1 MKKLLSLLSV
11 LFLISTLSGQ
21 GWISIFG
28 GSDRDFGYSV
38 QQTIDT
44 GYIITGFTTSYGDE
58 DIWIIKT
65 DNQGNELWNQT
76 FGGNESN
83 EQGFSIQQTTDGGYI
98 VTGYTI
104 PSSYQV
110 PRQDVFLIKTD
121 SQGNEEWNQTFG
133 GNENDQGYCVQQTT
147 DSGYIIT
154 GVTGSDGSLY
164 YDIWLIKTDSQG
176 NEEWNQ
182 TFGGYSD
189 DYGHFV
195 QQTTDGG
202 YIITGYT
209 FSFGNGD
216 KDIWLIKTDSQ
227 GNEEWNQT
235 FGGYSDDYGH
245 FVQQTTDGGYIIT
258 GYTFSFGNGDKDIW
272 LIKTDSQGNEE
283 WNQTFGG
290 SRPDRSYSVQ
300 QTTDGGYIITGGT
313 KSYGNGS
320 GNDHGGYDVW
330 LIKTDSQGNEEWN
343 KTFGGSE
350 YDHGYSVNQTTDDG
364 YIITGYTEL
373 YGNGDFDVWLIK
385 TDSQGN
391 EEWNQTFGGSDRD
404 FGYSVQQTIDGG
416 YIITSVITT
425 NNYSDYQNHDNDIWL
440 IKTNSDG
447 TLESFESSNNPYTF
461 SLNQPYPN
469 PFNPSTTLDFSIPF
483 SDNVN
488 ICVLDIVGR
497 EVDILMNEYLT
508 NGNHRIEWNGQGHP
522 SGIYFISF
530 ESGGLVEIQKVVLM
544 K

>member
-1 MKKLLSLLSV
+1 MKKLHPLLSV

-216 KDIWLIKTDSQ
+216 KDIWLIKTD
-227 GNEEWNQT
+227 T
-235 FGGYSDDYGH
+235 
-245 FVQQTTDGGYIIT
+245 
-258 GYTFSFGNGDKDIW
+258 
-272 LIKTDSQGNEE
+272 QGNEE

-350 YDHGYSVNQTTDDG
+350 YDHGYSVQQTTDDG

-425 NNYSDYQNHDNDIWL
+425 NNHSDYQNHDNDIWL
-440 IKTNSDG
+440 IKTNSVG
-447 TLESFESSNNPYTF
+447 TLESFESFNNPYTF

-530 ESGGLVEIQKVVLM
+530 ESRGFVETQKVVLM